1 MAYYF
6 LSIAQKRALSAL
18 LARRE
23 GGHGQFGRVLMRKPY
38 REDDDEGGSGLPSP
52 FEQHPL
58 LRDQPIGASS
68 DLTAIIGDRNQQEM
82 IDEAANRSEHDLSL
96 ELQQKPQLQA
106 VLVNNSVPKLTR
118 R

>member
-1 MAYYF
+1 MAYYS

-23 GGHGQFGRVLMRKPY
+23 GGHGQFGRVLTRRPFL
-38 REDDDEGGSGLPSP
+38 EEDEGGSGLPSP

-58 LRDQPIGASS
+58 LMDQPIGASS

-82 IDEAANRSEHDLSL
+82 IDEAAKRGEHDLSL